1 MIGIPMP
8 VRDHTLADRVRRRL
22 REEMAA
28 RHITQRDLAGLTGW
42 SQSKIA
48 KILNANVQLLVDDFA
63 AIAWAMDLS
72 YVECVREQG
81 YEFVADLTPTELK
94 ALNRLREL
102 GTDERAAILTILGIK
117 LPANADAPRKRR
129 QSP

>member
-117 LPANADAPRKRR
+117 LPANA
-129 QSP
+129 